1 MALRAQEL
9 RRVCRLFWNKLLLS
23 MCNTLKLS
31 GLFVCLINFFSI
43 WGTGKVS
50 RLWFARGGG
59 EGVSTQTDTMLLHGN
74 HSLSV
79 IKTNDKQNKTKK
91 KNVSKKKPSASSLKH
106 DWTKRFHKISKKTSV
121 IFARHY
127 VMFFLD
133 FSKNGRG
140 GGDISSKKQLV
151 EGCLAPKEW
160 VYFQGVGI
168 FHESSHNCFG

>member
-31 GLFVCLINFFSI
+31 GLFVSLINFFSI
-43 WGTGKVS
+43 WGTGKIS
-50 RLWFARGGG
+50 RLWFARGG
-59 EGVSTQTDTMLLHGN
+59 EGVSTQTDTMLLQGN
-74 HSLSV
+74 HSLRV

-91 KNVSKKKPSASSLKH
+91 KNASKKKPSASSLKH

-140 GGDISSKKQLV
+140 GGDISNKKQLV
-151 EGCLAPKEW
+151 EGCLAPVEW

>member
-31 GLFVCLINFFSI
+31 GLFVSLIIFFSI
-43 WGTGKVS
+43 WGTGKIS

-59 EGVSTQTDTMLLHGN
+59 GGVSTQTDTMLLHGN
-74 HSLSV
+74 HSLRV

-91 KNVSKKKPSASSLKH
+91 KNASKKKPSASSLKH

-121 IFARHY
+121 TGVPFWLYICTSLCY
-127 VMFFLD
+127 VFFR
-133 FSKNGRG
+133 FFQKRQRGRG
-140 GGDISSKKQLV
+140 
-151 EGCLAPKEW
+151 
-160 VYFQGVGI
+160 YF
-168 FHESSHNCFG
+168 